1 MGISNFFIQSLG
13 YCMDFEEKAF
23 IIDYKG
29 NQVGTLFIN
38 VLPCASNGDPLGETA
53 YIDEPKL
60 LLGKPYFFKVDF
72 QYRSP
77 LSGSLAN
84 QTIS

>member
-1 MGISNFFIQSLG
+1 MFIGISNFFIQSLG

-38 VLPCASNGDPLGETA
+38 VVPCAPNGDPLGETA
-53 YIDEPKL
+53 YMDEPKL
-60 LLGKPYFFKVDF
+60 LLGKPYFFKVNF
-72 QYRSP
+72 
-77 LSGSLAN
+77 
-84 QTIS
+84 